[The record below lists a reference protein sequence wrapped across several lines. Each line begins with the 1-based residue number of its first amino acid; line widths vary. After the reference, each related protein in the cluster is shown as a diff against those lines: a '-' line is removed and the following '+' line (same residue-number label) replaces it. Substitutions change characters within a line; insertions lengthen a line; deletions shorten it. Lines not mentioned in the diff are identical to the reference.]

1 MGPKKKKGD
10 KKGKAGKTNGETAED
25 GAPLSDADK
34 ANMFQAALQSLQ
46 IQLAGR
52 SDETSRALEQ
62 KREMV
67 DQIKE
72 MQQKVHNEQT
82 GTLDITRD
90 MTRQYKGMQEELLNR
105 INQLE
110 GAIQAL
116 QDELERSRLELEQ
129 AVKEKDSTIAAK
141 DKEISQMKVKMED
154 MAQEFGDMLKETLDR
169 MRERIEVNSTG
180 FDADDSIPLQRR
192 LEEVSLATLSEAPHK

>member
-10 KKGKAGKTNGETAED
+10 KKGKAGEAAED

-46 IQLAGR
+46 IQL
-52 SDETSRALEQ
+52 
-62 KREMV
+62 
-67 DQIKE
+67 
-72 MQQKVHNEQT
+72 

-110 GAIQAL
+110 GTIQAL

-129 AVKEKDSTIAAK
+129 AVKEKDSIIAAK
-141 DKEISQMKVKMED
+141 DKEISQMRVKMED